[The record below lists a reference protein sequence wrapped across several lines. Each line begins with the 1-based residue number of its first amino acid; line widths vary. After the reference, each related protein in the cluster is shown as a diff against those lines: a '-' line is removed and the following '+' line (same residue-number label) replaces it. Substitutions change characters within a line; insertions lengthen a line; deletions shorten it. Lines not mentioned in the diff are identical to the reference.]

1 MKQWP
6 SELLTSS
13 PNIKVL
19 GIVYCPTVKETK
31 AINLSQLQ
39 TKVRRSLWA
48 ASNRRLTV
56 LQRAQFFN
64 KFIVHKFIHLAM
76 VFPLP
81 KKKLNDMQ
89 KACSKFIWRNH
100 LRRIALRHSHP
111 KLTEGG
117 LGLVI
122 LMHKCR
128 ALFSATLIKQF
139 LGESSGTSFL
149 NYWIGKALKRVKP
162 NFVGL
167 QARETHVLFLNAVSD
182 ILYVLD
188 TQILSCLT

>member
-64 KFIVHKFIHLAM
+64 KFIVPKFIHLAM
-76 VFPLP
+76 VFHLP

-149 NYWIGKALKRVKP
+149 N
-162 NFVGL
+162 
-167 QARETHVLFLNAVSD
+167 
-182 ILYVLD
+182 
-188 TQILSCLT
+188 